1 MTRGIYRYIHSYNTY
16 LCIDNP
22 IHPGSN
28 THIEIKLFTGLR
40 SVQMF

>member
-1 MTRGIYRYIHSYNTY
+1 MTHSTTTY
-16 LCIDNP
+16 TATTLICVQINP

-28 THIEIKLFTGLR
+28 TQIEMKLFTGLR